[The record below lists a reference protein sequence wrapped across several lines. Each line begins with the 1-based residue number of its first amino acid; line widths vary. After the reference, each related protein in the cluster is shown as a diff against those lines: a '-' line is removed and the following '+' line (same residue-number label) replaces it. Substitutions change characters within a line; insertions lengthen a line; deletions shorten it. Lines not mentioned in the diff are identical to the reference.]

1 MRALRERPRLV
12 AAQLTM
18 AAFALATAL
27 LIGSALAGD
36 NRDRESRLERQL
48 AQASDRES
56 DLGDQLDR
64 TRTELDRTEAELD
77 RTEAE
82 LDRLRLRLAVS
93 DRTARARTRITR
105 ALRRELTATR
115 RALRRART
123 P

>member
-1 MRALRERPRLV
+1 MAERGLDIQKDPRLDARATDTIAAV
-12 AAQLTM
+12 LADKKQLVPSSQTLAQLLYD
-18 AAFALATAL
+18 AQ
-27 LIGSALAGD
+27 
-36 NRDRESRLERQL
+36 DRRNPE
-48 AQASDRES
+48 
-56 DLGDQLDR
+56 GILDR
-64 TRTELDRTEAELD
+64 TEAELDRTEAELD